1 MSTFPLAI
9 SSFFPLAEP
18 VVVFVKTIQK
28 RIPSDSRTGSFFAK
42 SGAPL
47 RISQS
52 EALQIY
58 RRVRSRSQLGSVC
71 ALALDTTPI
80 AANRVMM
87 EEPP

>member
-1 MSTFPLAI
+1 MSL
-9 SSFFPLAEP
+9 LRQYKKDP
-18 VVVFVKTIQK
+18 V
-28 RIPSDSRTGSFFAK
+28 RLSDGIFFAK